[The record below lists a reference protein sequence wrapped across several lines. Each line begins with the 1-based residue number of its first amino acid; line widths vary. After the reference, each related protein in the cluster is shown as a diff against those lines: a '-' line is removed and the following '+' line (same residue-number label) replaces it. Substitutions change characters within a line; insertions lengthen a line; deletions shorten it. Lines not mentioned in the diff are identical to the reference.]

1 MISVIQKEKI
11 QEYYDF
17 FYLKN
22 IKKII
27 KNEKIE
33 YKFYNL
39 EEMSN
44 YFSFENFSFHRSINY
59 NKDLFLENFSQNK
72 ISLAKDII
80 KNGTYWP
87 FWGIKYNNKI
97 YIIEGIHRFFSLYSL
112 NQTEKINKKFLCFIL
127 PVSYFNYEKYDI
139 ELQQKKIN
147 VPCAYFYLNNSSFI
161 DNFIP
166 VNLFQ
171 VYRNILIFGMKLSDL
186 IFKTNEKY
194 PEYILP
200 HPILN
205 NEKLFEEFLKD
216 ESF

>member
-22 IKKII
+22 LKKII

-33 YKFYNL
+33 YNFYSL
-39 EEMSN
+39 EEMNS
-44 YFSFENFSFHRSINY
+44 YFSFDSIPFYRSVNY
-59 NKDLFLENFSQNK
+59 NRDLFLESFLQNK

-97 YIIEGIHRFFSLYSL
+97 YIVEGKHRFFSLYSL
-112 NQTEKINKKFLCFIL
+112 NQIEKINKKFLCFIL
-127 PVSYFNYEKYDI
+127 PVSYFNYEKHYI
-139 ELQQKKIN
+139 ELEQKKIN